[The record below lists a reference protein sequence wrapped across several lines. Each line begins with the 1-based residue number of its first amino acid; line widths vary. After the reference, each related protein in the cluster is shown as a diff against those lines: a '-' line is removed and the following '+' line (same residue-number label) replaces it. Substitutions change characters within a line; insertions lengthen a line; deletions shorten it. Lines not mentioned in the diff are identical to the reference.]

1 MEGKHMVMSAVGIGI
16 GVGVGLGL
24 ASTPWAGGGSGGPA
38 RAGVTLERV
47 EHELRRL
54 IVDGRDSKVTFDE
67 FPYYLSEQTR
77 VVLTSAAYVH
87 LKQAEIS
94 KYTRNLA
101 PASRAILLSGPAE
114 LYQQMLAK
122 ALAHYFEAKILL
134 LDPTDFLIK
143 LHSKYGTGGSEQSV
157 KRSISETTLEK
168 MSGLLQSFTMTP
180 QKEQSR
186 GGMRRQNSMTDM
198 KLRSSESTS
207 SMPRLRRNAS
217 TSSDMSSLASQG
229 TPSNSAPLRRAS
241 SWTFDEKMLVQALYK
256 VLHKVSKKSPIV
268 LYIRDVDK
276 FLHKSPKMFLLFE
289 KLLAKLEGPV
299 LLLGSR
305 IVDMDF
311 DDDELDDRLSA
322 LFPYN
327 IDIKPPENENCLVSW
342 NSQLEEDM
350 KIIQFQDNR
359 NHITEVL
366 AENDL
371 ECLDLGSICLSDT
384 MGLSKYIEEIVV
396 SAVSYHLMNNKDP
409 EYRNGKLI
417 LSAKSLSHALEI
429 FQENKVC
436 DKDTMKLEKHTDAPK
451 IAEKGIAPTAA
462 KLETKPATLLPPAAP
477 AAAAPAPSPESK
489 PEPKK
494 PENPPPPAKLPEV
507 PPDNE
512 FEKRI
517 RPEVIPANE
526 IGVSFDDIGALE
538 DIKESLQ
545 ELVMLPLRRP
555 DLFKG
560 GLLKPCRG
568 ILLFGPPGTGKTM
581 LAKAIANEAQASFIN
596 VSMSTI
602 TSKWFGEDEKN
613 VRALF
618 TLAAKVSPTI
628 IFVDEVDS
636 MLGQRNRAGEHEA
649 MRKIKNEFMTHWD
662 GLLSRPDQKILVLA
676 ATNRPFDLD
685 EAIIRRFERRIMVG
699 LPSVQNR
706 EMIMR
711 RLLSKE
717 KVDEGLDYKELGTIT
732 EGYSGSDLKNL
743 CTTAAYRPV
752 RELIQKER
760 KKELEKKKLE
770 KGGTPLDPSKMKE
783 KDKEIILRPLNMA
796 DLKEA
801 KNQVAASFAAEGSI
815 MGELKQWND
824 LYGEGGSRKKE
835 QLTYFL

>member
-1 MEGKHMVMSAVGIGI
+1 M
-16 GVGVGLGL
+16 
-24 ASTPWAGGGSGGPA
+24 
-38 RAGVTLERV
+38 
-47 EHELRRL
+47 
-54 IVDGRDSKVTFDE
+54 
-67 FPYYLSEQTR
+67 Y
-77 VVLTSAAYVH
+77 
-87 LKQAEIS
+87 
-94 KYTRNLA
+94 
-101 PASRAILLSGPAE
+101 
-114 LYQQMLAK
+114 
-122 ALAHYFEAKILL
+122 
-134 LDPTDFLIK
+134 
-143 LHSKYGTGGSEQSV
+143 
-157 KRSISETTLEK
+157 
-168 MSGLLQSFTMTP
+168 
-180 QKEQSR
+180 
-186 GGMRRQNSMTDM
+186 
-198 KLRSSESTS
+198 
-207 SMPRLRRNAS
+207 
-217 TSSDMSSLASQG
+217 
-229 TPSNSAPLRRAS
+229 
-241 SWTFDEKMLVQALYK
+241 
-256 VLHKVSKKSPIV
+256 
-268 LYIRDVDK
+268 
-276 FLHKSPKMFLLFE
+276 LLFE
-289 KLLAKLEGPV
+289 KLLSKLEGPV

-305 IVDMDF
+305 IFDIDF
-311 DDDELDDRLSA
+311 DDEELDDRLTA

-327 IDIKPPENENCLVSW
+327 IEIKPPENENHLVSW

-429 FQENKVC
+429 FQENKMC
-436 DKDTMKLEKHTDAPK
+436 DKDTMKLEAHADASK
-451 IAEKGIAPTAA
+451 IAAKGIVPIAA
-462 KLETKPATLLPPAAP
+462 KSETKPATLLPPAAP
-477 AAAAPAPSPESK
+477 AAAAPAPESK
-489 PEPKK
+489 IEPKK
-494 PENPPPPAKLPEV
+494 PENPPPAAKAPEV

-526 IGVSFDDIGALE
+526 IGVSFEDIGALE
-538 DIKESLQ
+538 DTKESLQ

-706 EMIMR
+706 ELIMR

-717 KVDEGLDYKELGTIT
+717 KVDEGIDYKELATMT

-770 KGGTPLDPSKMKE
+770 QGGTPLDPSKIKE
-783 KDKEIILRPLNMA
+783 KDKGIILRPLNMK

-801 KNQVAASFAAEGSI
+801 KNQVAASFAAEGSV
-815 MGELKQWND
+815 MGELKQWNE